1 MVCLLSARGLTLPFF
16 TAGTVIILFAKIKF
30 HKQVQLYPELTT
42 WPKKINLHVF
52 VFVPMFIGGVNLSE
66 NSNSAPSPGST
77 PGYLEPIPFHLAQF
91 STPVHRGG
99 DLCPRASQKG
109 MIQLQKSSAVTSTA
123 LITFILRGGECFYC

>member
-1 MVCLLSARGLTLPFF
+1 MTN
-16 TAGTVIILFAKIKF
+16 
-30 HKQVQLYPELTT
+30 

-52 VFVPMFIGGVNLSE
+52 VFVFVLMFIGEMNSSE
-66 NSNSAPSPGST
+66 NSNSAPSPGGTSGST

-109 MIQLQKSSAVTSTA
+109 MIQLQKSSAGTQK
-123 LITFILRGGECFYC
+123 TFTLGRRGS